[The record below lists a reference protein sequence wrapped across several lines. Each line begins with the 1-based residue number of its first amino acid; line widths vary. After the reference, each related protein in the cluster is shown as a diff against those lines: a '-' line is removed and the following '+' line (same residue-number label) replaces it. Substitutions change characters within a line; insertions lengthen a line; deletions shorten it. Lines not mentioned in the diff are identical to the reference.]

1 MKRCALICAVLL
13 SSTAFTYA
21 ANPNELW
28 QDYQKN
34 PGYVST
40 APTKP
45 AQTPS
50 PHVTVEAD
58 DGKVS
63 EPTTP
68 QQAKDKAEVSTDT
81 QSTTATTSANEETPA
96 QEPAEQPATTA
107 SQDTPAQEACATA
120 IASDA
125 EAQEPANE
133 TVAQGDSSVFNEA
146 APQSSA
152 ETLSTKP
159 VIGNKPVAPANKPK
173 PKPILKLVGK
183 PPLPKQFMRTPQA
196 ADFTTVTSASG
207 GYSIALP
214 GAFGTDPLAALPQA
228 EGAMCVRTADDDLM
242 CAVTMLDAADTLSY
256 NSTQAL
262 PQYENKHIYW
272 QWQHDAV
279 LTWDCTLSSHND
291 YHGDKMLLEAHSQQ
305 SGKAYQMLFVMPKA
319 RFTDLLPQ
327 AIYALNS
334 FKFNS

>member
-1 MKRCALICAVLL
+1 MKRCALICAILL

-21 ANPNELW
+21 ANPDELW

-40 APTKP
+40 TPTKP

-63 EPTTP
+63 EP
-68 QQAKDKAEVSTDT
+68 AKE
-81 QSTTATTSANEETPA
+81 TAT
-96 QEPAEQPATTA
+96 
-107 SQDTPAQEACATA
+107 
-120 IASDA
+120 
-125 EAQEPANE
+125 
-133 TVAQGDSSVFNEA
+133 QGDSSVFNET

-242 CAVTMLDAADTLSY
+242 CAVTMLDAADSVSY
-256 NSTQAL
+256 NATQAL
-262 PQYENKHIYW
+262 PVYENKKIYW
-272 QWQHDAV
+272 TWQHDAT
-279 LTWDCTLSSHND
+279 LTWNCTLSSHND
-291 YHGDKMLLEAHSQQ
+291 YHGDKMLLEAYSQQ
-305 SGKAYQMLFVMPKA
+305 NGKTYQLLFVMPKA
-319 RFTDLLPQ
+319 RYTDLLPQ
-327 AIYALNS
+327 AVYALNS
-334 FKFNS
+334 FKLNS